1 MSSSYK
7 SFFPPS
13 TPVPVEDFRYPEMD
27 GLAQSHPSGND
38 GSGDDDEITQLL
50 MRAHAEGVREG
61 ADRER
66 ENSAV
71 QLAQER
77 ARITGAVLRFQTD
90 IADYYLRTEGEVVQ
104 LALAIASK
112 ILQREAEADLVLT
125 QKLARG
131 VLEKLHQSTQ
141 VRLRVQPGEIGL
153 WRSEL
158 APHSDGKVAV
168 EVFADETVAPGHCI
182 LETELG
188 KTDIGL
194 AEQFKEIENG
204 LLDLLA
210 LKPEAQ

>member
-7 SFFPPS
+7 SFFAPS
-13 TPVPVEDFRYPEMD
+13 APAPVEDFRYPEMD
-27 GLAQSHPSGND
+27 GLAPSDALESDSTEG
-38 GSGDDDEITQLL
+38 DEITQLL

-61 ADRER
+61 EEKER
-66 ENSAV
+66 ARGAA

-77 ARITGAVLRFQTD
+77 ARITEAILRFQTE

-104 LALAIASK
+104 LALAIAAK
-112 ILQREAEADLVLT
+112 ILQREAEADLVLA

-141 VRLRVQPGEIGL
+141 VRVRVQPGEIGL

-158 APHSDGKVAV
+158 APHGDGKVAV
-168 EVFADETVAPGHCI
+168 EVFADEAVATGHCI
-182 LETELG
+182 LETQLG
-188 KTDIGL
+188 KTEIGL
-194 AEQFKEIENG
+194 AEQFREIENG